1 MPFIVQ
7 YLLADDV
14 QLLLSILTSSV
25 IEYSNFL
32 TIIRRLRDM
41 KQNIS
46 A

>member
-14 QLLLSILTSSV
+14 QLLLSMLTSSV
-25 IEYSNFL
+25 TEYSNFL